1 MMSRERDDSEWKWR
15 WGSIYRQTE
24 IQIGKPEIQI
34 DLVLY
39 NDYMSHNISVQDI
52 KCFLAV

>member
-1 MMSRERDDSEWKWR
+1 MTVSESEDEGVFIGKP
-15 WGSIYRQTE
+15 E